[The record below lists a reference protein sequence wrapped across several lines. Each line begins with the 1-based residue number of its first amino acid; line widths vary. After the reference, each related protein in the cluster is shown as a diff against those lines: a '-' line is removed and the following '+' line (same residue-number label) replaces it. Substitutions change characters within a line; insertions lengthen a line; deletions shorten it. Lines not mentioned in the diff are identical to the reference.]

1 MRTSIIILGLF
12 ALTLTRT
19 PSIAEPPAK
28 TPDAATLQ
36 SFLAGDYRLI
46 GQEAG
51 SGATY
56 AGSIKLR
63 EKEDGF
69 EVTRITAGVT
79 TEGRAA
85 IETSREGNPV
95 LRMRFTSEG
104 HSYEATYLWRSD
116 LDNYPRLTGY
126 VYLTEGEIK
135 SPGLEALFHIP
146 PTPEK

>member
-1 MRTSIIILGLF
+1 MRTSIVLLGLL
-12 ALTLTRT
+12 ALTVIRT
-19 PSIAEPPAK
+19 PSVAETPGK
-28 TPDAATLQ
+28 TPDAAALRG
-36 SFLAGDYRLI
+36 FLAGDYRLI

-56 AGSIKLR
+56 SGSIELR

-69 EVTRITAGVT
+69 AVTRIIAGVT

-95 LRMRFTSEG
+95 LRIRFASEG
-104 HSYEATYLWRSD
+104 RPYEGTYLWRSD

-126 VYLTEGEIK
+126 VYLTEGELK

-146 PTPEK
+146 PTPER